1 MADSMFAGI
10 EGARTSEGGVYFR
23 PGAYE
28 ARVIAVKALKDRK
41 GIGTFVV
48 ETELLASS
56 NDKLPVGTM
65 CSWVVKL
72 DKEPALGNIK
82 AFIAAAM
89 KCAAKDVTAQAVE
102 MVISEGNPL
111 RDVVLKVS
119 AQDIKTKAGN
129 DFTKVTW
136 LPKDSAAAAPT
147 APEAEAAK

>member
-1 MADSMFAGI
+1 MSESMFAGI
-10 EGARTSEGGVYFR
+10 EGARTSEGGVYFK

-48 ETELLASS
+48 ETELLESS
-56 NDKLPVGTM
+56 NELLPKGTM

-89 KCAAKDVTAQAVE
+89 ACAAKDVTAAAVE

-129 DFTKVTW
+129 PFTKVTW
-136 LPKDSAAAAPT
+136 LPKGAGAAAAV
-147 APEAEAAK
+147 AQ